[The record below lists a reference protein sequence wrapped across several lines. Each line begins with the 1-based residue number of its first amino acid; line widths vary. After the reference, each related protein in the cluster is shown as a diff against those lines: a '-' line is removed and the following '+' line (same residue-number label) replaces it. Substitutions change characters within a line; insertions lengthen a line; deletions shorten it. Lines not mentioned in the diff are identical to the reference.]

1 MPGRLPAGDPG
12 GRSRPVGGGYAAR
25 VSSSEKK
32 TPEPAPGAV
41 RGPRPARLA
50 VAAAGCL
57 AEALA
62 LLAGGVYLLVEAVTG
77 DPDSPQQAVTLGVTV
92 LVLGAIPLIA
102 ARGLWLRRRWSRG
115 PAMITQIM
123 ALPAAWALLTAS
135 GALVPAGVALAVVA
149 VAGLVAL
156 VNPTTTE
163 ALGIRGPAG
172 DDA

>member
-1 MPGRLPAGDPG
+1 M
-12 GRSRPVGGGYAAR
+12 
-25 VSSSEKK
+25 
-32 TPEPAPGAV
+32 
-41 RGPRPARLA
+41 
-50 VAAAGCL
+50 CL

-62 LLAGGVYLLVEAVTG
+62 LLAGGVYLLVEAVSG

-135 GALVPAGVALAVVA
+135 GALVPAGIALAVVA

-163 ALGIRGPAG
+163 ALGIR
-172 DDA
+172 